1 MKKRVFGILLAL
13 VIVLALPAAAQAA
26 DGWKVTFTA
35 DSKMESNFTTSAI
48 ADAVAGLQP
57 GDDAVF
63 EITLENKYKDP
74 VDWYMFNEVI
84 RSLEDGTVASGGAY
98 TYILTYRTSGGS
110 VTELYNSDTVGG
122 EGSENSL
129 EGLHEASSA
138 LSDYFFLE
146 TMNPGG
152 TGTVTL
158 TVALD
163 GESQGNRY
171 QDTLAN
177 LTMKFAVEITP
188 TQRVVTGDSTRQ
200 FPYYIALGVSGL
212 AVLALALTGWKHRRK
227 GEAA

>member
-84 RSLEDGTVASGGAY
+84 RSLKTGRWHPGER
-98 TYILTYRTSGGS
+98 IRTS
-110 VTELYNSDTVGG
+110 
-122 EGSENSL
+122 
-129 EGLHEASSA
+129 
-138 LSDYFFLE
+138 
-146 TMNPGG
+146 
-152 TGTVTL
+152 
-158 TVALD
+158 
-163 GESQGNRY
+163 
-171 QDTLAN
+171 
-177 LTMKFAVEITP
+177 
-188 TQRVVTGDSTRQ
+188 
-200 FPYYIALGVSGL
+200 
-212 AVLALALTGWKHRRK
+212 
-227 GEAA
+227 